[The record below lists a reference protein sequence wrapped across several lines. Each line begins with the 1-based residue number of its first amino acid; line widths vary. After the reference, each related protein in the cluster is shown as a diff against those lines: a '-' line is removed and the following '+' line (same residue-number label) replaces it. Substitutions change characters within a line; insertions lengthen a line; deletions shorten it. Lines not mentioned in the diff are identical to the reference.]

1 MTEQKKLIVPN
12 EEEKI
17 IQIEIE
23 RLTTFKD
30 HPFKVG
36 DEFMR
41 PVEFDENEL
50 MLMAIFAEKT
60 KQETIDT
67 LKDTLELLEEPT
79 ENVPDEE
86 MIEMVS
92 TLIEKLQQI
101 EDKYFYAL
109 EFDNYVQEMEDYGD
123 VD

>member
-1 MTEQKKLIVPN
+1 
-12 EEEKI
+12 
-17 IQIEIE
+17 
-23 RLTTFKD
+23 
-30 HPFKVG
+30 
-36 DEFMR
+36 MR
-41 PVEFDENEL
+41 TVEFDENEL

-79 ENVPDEE
+79 ENVQDEE
-86 MIEMVS
+86 MIEIVS

-109 EFDNYVQEMEDYGD
+109 DFDDYMQEMEDYDG

>member
-1 MTEQKKLIVPN
+1 
-12 EEEKI
+12 
-17 IQIEIE
+17 
-23 RLTTFKD
+23 
-30 HPFKVG
+30 
-36 DEFMR
+36 MR
-41 PVEFDENEL
+41 TVEFDENEL

-67 LKDTLELLEEPT
+67 LKDTLEILEEPT

-86 MIEMVS
+86 MIEIVS

-109 EFDNYVQEMEDYGD
+109 EFDDYMQEMEDYGD

>member
-1 MTEQKKLIVPN
+1 
-12 EEEKI
+12 
-17 IQIEIE
+17 
-23 RLTTFKD
+23 
-30 HPFKVG
+30 
-36 DEFMR
+36 MR

-67 LKDTLELLEEPT
+67 LKETLALLEDT
-79 ENVPDEE
+79 KENVPDEE
-86 MIEMVS
+86 MVEIVS
-92 TLIEKLQQI
+92 SLIEKLQQI

-109 EFDNYVQEMEDYGD
+109 EFDDYMQEMEDYDD

>member
-1 MTEQKKLIVPN
+1 
-12 EEEKI
+12 
-17 IQIEIE
+17 
-23 RLTTFKD
+23 
-30 HPFKVG
+30 
-36 DEFMR
+36 MR

-86 MIEMVS
+86 MIEIVS
-92 TLIEKLQQI
+92 MLIEKLQQI

-109 EFDNYVQEMEDYGD
+109 EFDNYMQEMEDYGD

>member
-1 MTEQKKLIVPN
+1 
-12 EEEKI
+12 
-17 IQIEIE
+17 
-23 RLTTFKD
+23 
-30 HPFKVG
+30 
-36 DEFMR
+36 MR

-86 MIEMVS
+86 MIEIVS

-109 EFDNYVQEMEDYGD
+109 EFDDYMQEMEDYED

>member
-1 MTEQKKLIVPN
+1 
-12 EEEKI
+12 
-17 IQIEIE
+17 
-23 RLTTFKD
+23 
-30 HPFKVG
+30 
-36 DEFMR
+36 MR
-41 PVEFDENEL
+41 SVEFDENEL

-79 ENVPDEE
+79 ENVQDEE
-86 MIEMVS
+86 MIEIVS

-109 EFDNYVQEMEDYGD
+109 EFDDYMQEMEDYDD

>member
-1 MTEQKKLIVPN
+1 
-12 EEEKI
+12 
-17 IQIEIE
+17 
-23 RLTTFKD
+23 
-30 HPFKVG
+30 
-36 DEFMR
+36 MR
-41 PVEFDENEL
+41 SVEFDENEL

-67 LKDTLELLEEPT
+67 LKDTLDLLEEPT

-86 MIEMVS
+86 MIEIVS

-109 EFDNYVQEMEDYGD
+109 EFDDYMQEMEDYDD

>member
-1 MTEQKKLIVPN
+1 
-12 EEEKI
+12 
-17 IQIEIE
+17 
-23 RLTTFKD
+23 
-30 HPFKVG
+30 
-36 DEFMR
+36 MR
-41 PVEFDENEL
+41 SVEFDENEL

-86 MIEMVS
+86 MIEIVS

-109 EFDNYVQEMEDYGD
+109 EFDDYMQEMEDYGD

>member
-1 MTEQKKLIVPN
+1 
-12 EEEKI
+12 
-17 IQIEIE
+17 
-23 RLTTFKD
+23 
-30 HPFKVG
+30 
-36 DEFMR
+36 MR
-41 PVEFDENEL
+41 TVEFDENEL

-86 MIEMVS
+86 MIEIVS
-92 TLIEKLQQI
+92 VLIEKLQQI

-109 EFDNYVQEMEDYGD
+109 EFDDYMQEMEDYDD

>member
-1 MTEQKKLIVPN
+1 
-12 EEEKI
+12 
-17 IQIEIE
+17 
-23 RLTTFKD
+23 
-30 HPFKVG
+30 
-36 DEFMR
+36 MR

-67 LKDTLELLEEPT
+67 LKNTLELLEEPT

-86 MIEMVS
+86 MIEIVS

-109 EFDNYVQEMEDYGD
+109 EFDDYMQEMEDYDG

>member
-1 MTEQKKLIVPN
+1 
-12 EEEKI
+12 
-17 IQIEIE
+17 
-23 RLTTFKD
+23 
-30 HPFKVG
+30 
-36 DEFMR
+36 MR

-67 LKDTLELLEEPT
+67 LTDTLELLEEPT

-86 MIEMVS
+86 MIEIVS

-109 EFDNYVQEMEDYGD
+109 EFDDYMQEMEDYDD

>member
-1 MTEQKKLIVPN
+1 
-12 EEEKI
+12 
-17 IQIEIE
+17 
-23 RLTTFKD
+23 
-30 HPFKVG
+30 
-36 DEFMR
+36 MR
-41 PVEFDENEL
+41 TVEFDENEL

-67 LKDTLELLEEPT
+67 LKDTLELLEKPT
-79 ENVPDEE
+79 ENVQDDE
-86 MIEMVS
+86 MIEIVS

-109 EFDNYVQEMEDYGD
+109 EFDDYMQEMEDYDD

>member
-1 MTEQKKLIVPN
+1 
-12 EEEKI
+12 
-17 IQIEIE
+17 
-23 RLTTFKD
+23 
-30 HPFKVG
+30 
-36 DEFMR
+36 MR
-41 PVEFDENEL
+41 TVEFDENEL

-79 ENVPDEE
+79 ENVPDDE
-86 MIEMVS
+86 MIEIVS

-109 EFDNYVQEMEDYGD
+109 EFDDYMQEMEDYDD

>member
-1 MTEQKKLIVPN
+1 
-12 EEEKI
+12 
-17 IQIEIE
+17 
-23 RLTTFKD
+23 
-30 HPFKVG
+30 
-36 DEFMR
+36 MR
-41 PVEFDENEL
+41 SVEFDENEL

-86 MIEMVS
+86 MIEIVS
-92 TLIEKLQQI
+92 VLIEKLQQI

-109 EFDNYVQEMEDYGD
+109 EFDDYMQEMEDYGD

>member
-1 MTEQKKLIVPN
+1 
-12 EEEKI
+12 
-17 IQIEIE
+17 
-23 RLTTFKD
+23 
-30 HPFKVG
+30 
-36 DEFMR
+36 MR
-41 PVEFDENEL
+41 
-50 MLMAIFAEKT
+50 KT

-86 MIEMVS
+86 MIEIVS

-109 EFDNYVQEMEDYGD
+109 EFDDYMQEMEDYDD

>member
-1 MTEQKKLIVPN
+1 
-12 EEEKI
+12 
-17 IQIEIE
+17 
-23 RLTTFKD
+23 
-30 HPFKVG
+30 
-36 DEFMR
+36 MR

-86 MIEMVS
+86 MIEIVS

-109 EFDNYVQEMEDYGD
+109 EFDDYMQDMEDYDG

>member
-1 MTEQKKLIVPN
+1 
-12 EEEKI
+12 
-17 IQIEIE
+17 
-23 RLTTFKD
+23 
-30 HPFKVG
+30 
-36 DEFMR
+36 MR

-79 ENVPDEE
+79 ENAPDEE
-86 MIEMVS
+86 MIEIVS

-109 EFDNYVQEMEDYGD
+109 EFDDYMQEMEDYDD

>member
-1 MTEQKKLIVPN
+1 
-12 EEEKI
+12 
-17 IQIEIE
+17 
-23 RLTTFKD
+23 
-30 HPFKVG
+30 
-36 DEFMR
+36 MR
-41 PVEFDENEL
+41 TVEFDENEL

-86 MIEMVS
+86 MIEIVS
-92 TLIEKLQQI
+92 MLIEKLQQI

-109 EFDNYVQEMEDYGD
+109 EFDNYMQEMEDYGD

>member
-1 MTEQKKLIVPN
+1 MKL
-12 EEEKI
+12 
-17 IQIEIE
+17 
-23 RLTTFKD
+23 
-30 HPFKVG
+30 
-36 DEFMR
+36 
-41 PVEFDENEL
+41 VEFDENEL

-86 MIEMVS
+86 MIEIVS

-109 EFDNYVQEMEDYGD
+109 EFDDYMQEMEDYDD